1 MKWFILK
8 KYVSLN
14 RVDNVLEFS
23 PTFEIPRVVLYRN
36 LGTEHRKEETFV
48 VFLWVPLFNYSSP
61 LWSPVTHGLGTQL
74 TGQWWGSRN
83 WLSQPIRALLWEL
96 SIMTEDDSSNGFTHV
111 ETASCWESGW
121 RHCTK
126 SRWEAVIC
134 TELKKQNKLQRKTV
148 SQEGSSALSTSRLF
162 QSSYSSVI
170 DSRTFWQYPVLL
182 YQPCP
187 SKGNSSW
194 FRLLS
199 TKNTSLLNWFCWT
212 RLETIMKKPFQ
223 LMRLLLY
230 ELVAWLPKGMA

>member
-1 MKWFILK
+1 MGFQKLTEPTNQSPSLGVVNHDWGWPFKWLHSRGNCIM
-8 KYVSLN
+8 
-14 RVDNVLEFS
+14 
-23 PTFEIPRVVLYRN
+23 
-36 LGTEHRKEETFV
+36 LGVRLAPWYQERTRSSYLHGIEETKQ
-48 VFLWVPLFNYSSP
+48 
-61 LWSPVTHGLGTQL
+61 T
-74 TGQWWGSRN
+74 
-83 WLSQPIRALLWEL
+83 
-96 SIMTEDDSSNGFTHV
+96 TE
-111 ETASCWESGW
+111 
-121 RHCTK
+121 K
-126 SRWEAVIC
+126 
-134 TELKKQNKLQRKTV
+134 V

-212 RLETIMKKPFQ
+212 RLETIKKKPFQ

-230 ELVAWLPKGMA
+230 ELVAWLPKEMA